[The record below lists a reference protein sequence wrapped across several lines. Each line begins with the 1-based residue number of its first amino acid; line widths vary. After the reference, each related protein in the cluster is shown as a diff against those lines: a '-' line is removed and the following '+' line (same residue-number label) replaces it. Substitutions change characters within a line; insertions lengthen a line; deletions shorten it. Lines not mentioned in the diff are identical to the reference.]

1 VQSEAEPRWLLEKR
15 VSEEND
21 FSDNAARFY
30 SDGKT
35 TIIAEVGDVMPDGG
49 TLAKVGTAG
58 QDIAM
63 NNAGDVVFDGMLTD
77 GTSDLPL
84 APWTAFAGRED
95 RNSSEG
101 DMPFGGCK
109 QQYQVRSSHS

>member
-30 SDGKT
+30 SHGKT

-77 GTSDLPL
+77 GTQAIYLWRHGLLSLVTKTGTRQKGICPS
-84 APWTAFAGRED
+84 AAA
-95 RNSSEG
+95 NSSI
-101 DMPFGGCK
+101 
-109 QQYQVRSSHS
+109 R